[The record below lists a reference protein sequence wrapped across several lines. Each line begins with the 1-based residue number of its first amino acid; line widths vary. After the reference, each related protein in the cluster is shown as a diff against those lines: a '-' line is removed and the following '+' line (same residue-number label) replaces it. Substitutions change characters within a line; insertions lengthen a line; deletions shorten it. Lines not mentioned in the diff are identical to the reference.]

1 MTQILGNLYLGGK
14 RDVIKADYDI
24 IFSILGN
31 DEDNTIFENVTRMD
45 DTMEQDIIPIIYEM
59 ADKLDA
65 ALNNGSKVLL
75 HCHAGVSRS
84 PALLI
89 GYLMLKH
96 GMTYNDAFMHIRMKR
111 NICPNNNFIRQLRTL
126 QR

>member
-14 RDVIKADYDI
+14 RDAIKADYDV

-31 DEDNTIFENVTRMD
+31 DEDNTVFDNVTRMD
-45 DTMEQDIIPIIYEM
+45 DTMEQDIIQIVHQM

-65 ALNNGSKVLL
+65 ALSNGKKVLL

-84 PALLI
+84 AALLI

-96 GMTYNDAFMHIRMKR
+96 NMTYDDAFMHIRMKR
-111 NICPNNNFIRQLRTL
+111 NVCPNNNFIRQLRTL
-126 QR
+126 DA